1 MLNRLMKR
9 LGSFLVEGVFLA
21 GLGLSVGLSGSAHA
35 APNPPQQPEPQKVSN
50 AQLVQGL
57 QVLRSIKVLLEGADH
72 DYGGHRV
79 DAIKAIGAAQ
89 HQLKLALE
97 TQQKGKRPGTPGAK
111 GGKSGKKSTTEPER
125 QAISDAQLG
134 DTIGTLQQTVAFL
147 KKADHDYGGHRVQAI
162 KDLGVA
168 IEQLQTALK
177 FVKKSG
183 K

>member
-1 MLNRLMKR
+1 MLNRWMKR
-9 LGSFLVEGVFLA
+9 LVSFLVEGALLA
-21 GLGLSVGLSGSAHA
+21 GVGLAVGLSGSASA
-35 APNPPQQPEPQKVSN
+35 APNPPQQPEAQKLSN

-57 QVLRSIKVLLEGADH
+57 RVLRATKALLEGADH

-79 DAIKAIGAAQ
+79 DAIKAIGAAH
-89 HQLKLALE
+89 HQLRLALE
-97 TQQKGKRPGTPGAK
+97 SQQKGKKPGAPGAK
-111 GGKSGKKSTTEPER
+111 GGKSGKKGGTEPEP
-125 QAISDAQLG
+125 QPISDAQLA
-134 DTIGTLQQTVAFL
+134 DAIGTLQQTVAFL